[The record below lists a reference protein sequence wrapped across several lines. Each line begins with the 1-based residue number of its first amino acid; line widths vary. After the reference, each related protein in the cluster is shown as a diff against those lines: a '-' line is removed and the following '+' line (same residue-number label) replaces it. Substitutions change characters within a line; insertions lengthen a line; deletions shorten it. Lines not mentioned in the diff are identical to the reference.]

1 MTRLVPPH
9 PTTEKENPMTDLT
22 DPTIAYTDVE
32 TTALHR
38 RRRAWETAAIVRPPG
53 QPDTEHHW
61 FVDVRDLD
69 LSYADPV
76 SLRIGGFWDR
86 HPQARWVEESG
97 GKVRLTPEAPYQLS
111 DEGVVREQVMLA
123 AVAALTAGK
132 AVIAGSNP
140 AFDQYT
146 LSPRMEWH
154 GITLDWHYH
163 PEDVPGV
170 ARGWLRAQGLPAPRK
185 SDEVARA
192 CGINPD
198 DYDRHTALGDCRLFR
213 DLHDLVDRPPAGVLR
228 GRMGVPVTGPLPEQV
243 AR

>member
-1 MTRLVPPH
+1 
-9 PTTEKENPMTDLT
+9 MTDLT
-22 DPTIAYTDVE
+22 DPTIAWLDCE

-76 SLRIGGFWDR
+76 SLRMGGFWER
-86 HPQARWVEESG
+86 HPQARFVEESG
-97 GKVRLTPEAPYQLS
+97 GKVRLTPEALYQVRPV
-111 DEGVVREQVMLA
+111 EGVFGEREMLA
-123 AVAALTAGK
+123 AVAELTAGK

-146 LSPRMEWH
+146 LAPRMEWH
-154 GITLDWHYH
+154 AITPDWHYH

-170 ARGWLRAQGLPAPRK
+170 ARGWLLAQGIPAPRK
-185 SDEVARA
+185 SDEIARA
-192 CGINPD
+192 CGLD
-198 DYDRHTALGDCRLFR
+198 LDAYGRHTALGDCRLFR
-213 DLHDLVDRPPAGVLR
+213 DLYDLVARPAHQR
-228 GRMGVPVTGPLPEQV
+228 FISQRA